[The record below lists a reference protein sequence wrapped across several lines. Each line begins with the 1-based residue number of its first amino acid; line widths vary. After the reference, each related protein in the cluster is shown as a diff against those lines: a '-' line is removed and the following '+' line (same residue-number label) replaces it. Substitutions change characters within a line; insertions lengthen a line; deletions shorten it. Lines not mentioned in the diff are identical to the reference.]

1 MSRDL
6 GSSENRAS
14 NQLYVAEE
22 VEVGGAKKTKSFG
35 GFLLFD
41 YIPLFYTV
49 SWYEGNVAT
58 LWKTTIKRFPLLN
71 EGNVF

>member
-49 SWYEGNVAT
+49 S
-58 LWKTTIKRFPLLN
+58 
-71 EGNVF
+71 